1 MLVVFKIQVII
12 LIKNGFPLI
21 QRLRKT
27 FYIKNNKIKGNDEN
41 GCNYYGSADKL
52 NNKIYSI
59 NLEIASCGISDGVY
73 IGMAYIEV
81 EDSKEKLKI
90 NATNKNFSLLM
101 KFK

>member
-1 MLVVFKIQVII
+1 M
-12 LIKNGFPLI
+12 
-21 QRLRKT
+21 
-27 FYIKNNKIKGNDEN
+27 
-41 GCNYYGSADKL
+41 
-52 NNKIYSI
+52 
-59 NLEIASCGISDGVY
+59 ASCRISDGVY